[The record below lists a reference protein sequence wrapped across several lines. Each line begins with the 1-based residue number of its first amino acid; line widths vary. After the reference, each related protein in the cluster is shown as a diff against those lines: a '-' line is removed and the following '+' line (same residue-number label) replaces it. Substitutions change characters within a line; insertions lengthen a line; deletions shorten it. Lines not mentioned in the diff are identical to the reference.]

1 MYAVYWHSQQIYICV
16 FKVLID
22 ILGQICH
29 TVMYLVDFF
38 KYPVC
43 INILNTIIL

>member
-29 TVMYLVDFF
+29 TVMYLVDFL
-38 KYPVC
+38 
-43 INILNTIIL
+43 NILSV